1 MKVMSTD
8 LVDVGKVYSFINV
21 SPFIMRKLPQLT
33 YHRLHMQNKTS
44 FFFFYSKVYIRS
56 RLKITLKIKNY
67 FYSLI
72 H

>member
-44 FFFFYSKVYIRS
+44 FFYSKVYICS